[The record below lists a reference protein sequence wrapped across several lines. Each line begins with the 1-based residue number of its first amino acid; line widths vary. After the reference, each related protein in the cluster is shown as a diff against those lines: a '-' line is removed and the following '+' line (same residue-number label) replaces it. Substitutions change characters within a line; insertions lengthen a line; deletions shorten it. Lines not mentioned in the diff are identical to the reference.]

1 MTPDAR
7 LRAWQSLADP
17 RNAGLLRAL
26 HGIDAAPAPA
36 AMERLR
42 TAHGTDEVAAGI
54 ELSIARTRAHAKFG
68 DAADSLWADR
78 AGVEMASAP
87 AVAAWKAA
95 RFRTAGAQRID
106 DLCSGI
112 GGDLMELAR
121 VAPTTGADLDPVRA
135 WMASRNAGCDVRV
148 ADAVVAPG
156 DAAFAH
162 ADPAR
167 RDRGGARRWAPEDL
181 EPPFDA
187 VRGAMRARA
196 GWAMKLGPGMDLGP
210 EHVTGD
216 EEVEFIGDRS
226 GLVQQV
232 LWAGA
237 LAVQAGMRTATR
249 VDLGITL
256 NGVPAA
262 PEAGAGRAGRVLL
275 VPDAALERARLLA
288 GAAVRL
294 QAAEL
299 AAGLGILTTDRAP
312 GRDSPDAPWFE
323 CFEVLEELPA
333 REATVARWLAARG
346 AGIVTIRTRGGAC
359 DPDRWQRALRGPG
372 DEPHVVFVL
381 RVGERRCAYAV
392 RRIEG

>member
-7 LRAWQSLADP
+7 LRAWHSLADP
-17 RNAGLLRAL
+17 RNACLLRAL
-26 HGIDAAPAPA
+26 RGIDAAPAPA

-42 TAHGTDEVAAGI
+42 DAHGTDAVAAAI

-68 DAADSLWADR
+68 GAAGSLWADR

-87 AVAAWKAA
+87 DVAAWKAE
-95 RFRTAGAQRID
+95 RFRKAGARRID
-106 DLCSGI
+106 DLCCGI

-121 VAPTTGADLDPVRA
+121 VAEATGADLDPVRA

-148 ADAVVAPG
+148 ADAVAEPG
-156 DAAFAH
+156 DAPFAH

-187 VRGAMRARA
+187 VRSAMRGRT

-210 EHVTGD
+210 GHVAAD
-216 EEVEFIGDRS
+216 DEVEFIGERG
-226 GLVQQV
+226 GLLQQV

-237 LAVQAGMRTATR
+237 LAAHPGMRTATR
-249 VDLGITL
+249 VDLGISV
-256 NGVPAA
+256 NGVPAPPDA
-262 PEAGAGRAGRVLL
+262 CAGRAGRVLL
-275 VPDAALERARLLA
+275 VPDPALERARLLA
-288 GAAVRL
+288 GAARRIR
-294 QAAEL
+294 ATEL
-299 AAGLGILTTDRAP
+299 APGLGILTADRAP
-312 GRDSPDAPWFE
+312 GRDSADAPWFE

-333 REATVARWLAARG
+333 RETTVARWLAARG
-346 AGIVTIRTRGGAC
+346 AGIVTVRTRGGAC
-359 DPDRWQRALRGPG
+359 DPNRWQRALRGPG

-381 RVGERRCAYAV
+381 RVGDRRSAYAV